1 MRETTPEPGF
11 VQAYRLFMVI
21 RLLFW
26 AAVGPVLIL
35 LQLAGDPNINAQDA
49 AGQELIRRL
58 SVPNI
63 LPLVGVELLLLALLL
78 WQKGPD
84 RLGRGYVPATLV
96 IGVAPLLIGY
106 YWWPAVNPLQ
116 SPFIMFFFVTAMLI
130 AWEYSYRYIF
140 FYVAALSIF
149 EALVSP
155 RPFPVPWTVPVG
167 WLVLQA
173 VMMLL
178 AGYVTAALVSVQ
190 REQRS
195 ALARAYQMQAAA
207 NQRLQAYAA
216 TLEELTISRERNR
229 MARELHDTLAH
240 SLSALTVQLEAVRT
254 LWATQPD
261 KAERILEQAD
271 ETARLGLAEA
281 RRALQALRASLLE
294 ELGLIAAIRR
304 LAEDAAQAAG
314 TQLTLSL
321 PDQLAPSVSLG
332 VEQGVYRIAQETLEN
347 IVRHACARTIFV
359 RLEGA
364 GDGLR
369 LTIEDD
375 GAGLDTE
382 ALPTLDDEM
391 GDRLGIRGMQERARL
406 INGQLEISS
415 RPGEGTRVTLA
426 VPTEGRPT
434 EGRPTE
440 GRCNG
445 EVE

>member
-1 MRETTPEPGF
+1 
-11 VQAYRLFMVI
+11 
-21 RLLFW
+21 
-26 AAVGPVLIL
+26 
-35 LQLAGDPNINAQDA
+35 
-49 AGQELIRRL
+49 
-58 SVPNI
+58 
-63 LPLVGVELLLLALLL
+63 
-78 WQKGPD
+78 
-84 RLGRGYVPATLV
+84 
-96 IGVAPLLIGY
+96 
-106 YWWPAVNPLQ
+106 
-116 SPFIMFFFVTAMLI
+116 
-130 AWEYSYRYIF
+130 
-140 FYVAALSIF
+140 VAALSIF

-167 WLVLQA
+167 WLVLQG

-216 TLEELTISRERNR
+216 TLEELTISHERNR

-240 SLSALTVQLEAVRT
+240 SLSALTVQLEAVRA

-347 IVRHACARTIFV
+347 IVRHACAQMIIV

-415 RPGEGTRVTLA
+415 RPGEGTRVMLT
-426 VPTEGRPT
+426 VPTEGGPTVGRLT
-434 EGRPTE
+434 EGRS
-440 GRCNG
+440 NG
-445 EVE
+445 EVERWSGS